1 MEVSISP
8 TSLRA
13 ERLILANPMD
23 ARLPRNVTAWNR
35 ITAVLGSPEF
45 LAVVMFCA
53 LGLLGTVVLN
63 LLVPNFAEI
72 TASLQPFF

>member
-1 MEVSISP
+1 MSP
-8 TSLRA
+8 TSLRT

-23 ARLPRNVTAWNR
+23 PRLTRTVTAWDR
-35 ITAVLGSPEF
+35 IAAALGSSEF
-45 LAVVMFCA
+45 LALVMFCA

-63 LLVPNFAEI
+63 LLVPNFGEI